1 MKKFV
6 ASTICGLSLGSLSL
20 GALALGVSAKPAM
33 KPMAAKT
40 ASVMCP
46 ACQKMGMPMPMTS
59 KKTKVNTRAV
69 KVNGKTM
76 YCCAMCKMTT
86 MTTKKTAKTTMKKM

>member
-1 MKKFV
+1 MKKLV
-6 ASTICGLSLGSLSL
+6 AFTVCALSFSALGS
-20 GALALGVSAKPAM
+20 GVFAASAAKKPIT
-33 KPMAAKT
+33 AKT

-46 ACQKMGMPMPMTS
+46 ACQKMGMPMMMTA

-86 MTTKKTAKTTMKKM
+86 MTTKKNATKK

>member
-6 ASTICGLSLGSLSL
+6 AFTVCALSL
-20 GALALGVSAKPAM
+20 GALASGVSAVPAAK
-33 KPMAAKT
+33 KPMAAKS
-40 ASVMCP
+40 AGVMCP
-46 ACQKMGMPMPMTS
+46 ACQKMGMSMPMTAQ
-59 KKTKVNTRAV
+59 KTKVNTRAV

-86 MTTKKTAKTTMKKM
+86 MKTATKK